1 MSKVELQTF
10 SKLILNYPSRVI
22 SPKVISYKKPLSASI
37 LSFRN
42 KSFRSMATTMVER
55 FSLDGGAAR

>member
-22 SPKVISYKKPLSASI
+22 SSKVISYKKPLSVSI

-42 KSFRSMATTMVER
+42 KSFRSMATAMVER
-55 FSLDGGAAR
+55 FSLDGAAR